1 MLGDVRHALRTLRN
15 AKGFAAVAILTLALG
30 IGLATAVFT
39 VADALLLRRLPVQD
53 QDRLVVLW
61 GQTLEGDFAHPL
73 GLADG
78 REFARRTRALERV
91 AFSAYEGAW
100 PTPIR
105 DAGEMSRMRVA
116 LVSGT
121 FFDVLGVQPVLG
133 RALRAGDDVLG
144 AAPVLVLSHGAWRR
158 RFGGDPHV
166 LGRQII
172 IHASGAAHTIVGVM
186 PQGLE
191 YPRGVEFWAPLTPA
205 RTRPG
210 TDSTEADVNVIGRL
224 QPGATAAQARNELT
238 AFFGRAEGS
247 PWQRDLRGVG
257 HTLPQ

>member
-1 MLGDVRHALRTLRN
+1 MNDVRYAFRTLRTSP
-15 AKGFAAVAILTLALG
+15 GFALTAILTLALG

-39 VADALLLRRLPVQD
+39 VADALLLRRLPVRE
-53 QDRLVVLW
+53 QDRLVVVW
-61 GQTLEGDFAHPL
+61 GETPDRGFTNFPL
-73 GLADG
+73 GLADA
-78 REFARRTRALERV
+78 REFARRTRALDGV
-91 AFSAYEGAW
+91 GFFAYEGAW

-166 LGRQII
+166 LGRQ
-172 IHASGAAHTIVGVM
+172 
-186 PQGLE
+186 
-191 YPRGVEFWAPLTPA
+191 
-205 RTRPG
+205 
-210 TDSTEADVNVIGRL
+210 
-224 QPGATAAQARNELT
+224 
-238 AFFGRAEGS
+238 
-247 PWQRDLRGVG
+247 
-257 HTLPQ
+257 